1 MKKKIVSLLLTLTM
15 AAGLI
20 SGCGSSSSSGTAS
33 TGSGGQTAENMEEA
47 VAAASSAADSGL
59 TKEEQEAVDA
69 GILNLD
75 GTLPIIKDPA
85 AFEEKYGK
93 ISALIVNTA
102 DRVVPVEDLEMC
114 KVWFEDTGIEFDWQA
129 IPSEGAQEKINLMLA
144 SGEELP
150 DVFWNFGDG
159 KSGNIVVQYADQD
172 IFLPTEGLI
181 NEYMP
186 NLKKILDD
194 SENYWS
200 EITAPD
206 GHTYGF
212 PYIEEMYG
220 LVLTGG
226 PLLINKTWLD
236 EVGKEVPTTVDEW
249 VDCLKAFRDGG
260 DLNGNGAADEIP
272 MATWFGATDTFGS
285 YNMFYRFTG
294 AFGCADSYCG
304 GNAYADHLRLIDGKV
319 TFTAQD
325 EAFRKTAEFFNM
337 LYNEGLIW
345 NGSFEAD
352 ESASYKSSLIKED
365 VARIGCFGTWTDQE
379 ITNLDV
385 HDEYVAIPRLQG
397 DAGMTGFENNYS
409 ELQDSSNTAITTT
422 CKFPHVIAKFVDY
435 MVGDPAISI
444 QSNWGAEGYNYVK
457 DDNGILR
464 TPLDEQGRYVAQ
476 TEYTNFGEARVNSTT
491 CRGSMIVLDEYYE
504 TVAGYAYDAVQL
516 LENQKTNG
524 KEDIMAEND
533 TIPRVMMTTDELSR
547 LAQIQPTISDIVDRY
562 INQWVTGGVTDD
574 NWNAYLGELQSAGVE
589 ELVSIYQ
596 SAVDRSSK

>member
-194 SENYWS
+194 SE
-200 EITAPD
+200 IT
-206 GHTYGF
+206 
-212 PYIEEMYG
+212 
-220 LVLTGG
+220 G
-226 PLLINKTWLD
+226 PK
-236 EVGKEVPTTVDEW
+236 
-249 VDCLKAFRDGG
+249 
-260 DLNGNGAADEIP
+260 
-272 MATWFGATDTFGS
+272 
-285 YNMFYRFTG
+285 
-294 AFGCADSYCG
+294 
-304 GNAYADHLRLIDGKV
+304 
-319 TFTAQD
+319 
-325 EAFRKTAEFFNM
+325 
-337 LYNEGLIW
+337 
-345 NGSFEAD
+345 
-352 ESASYKSSLIKED
+352 
-365 VARIGCFGTWTDQE
+365 
-379 ITNLDV
+379 
-385 HDEYVAIPRLQG
+385 
-397 DAGMTGFENNYS
+397 
-409 ELQDSSNTAITTT
+409 
-422 CKFPHVIAKFVDY
+422 
-435 MVGDPAISI
+435 
-444 QSNWGAEGYNYVK
+444 
-457 DDNGILR
+457 
-464 TPLDEQGRYVAQ
+464 
-476 TEYTNFGEARVNSTT
+476 
-491 CRGSMIVLDEYYE
+491 
-504 TVAGYAYDAVQL
+504 
-516 LENQKTNG
+516 
-524 KEDIMAEND
+524 
-533 TIPRVMMTTDELSR
+533 
-547 LAQIQPTISDIVDRY
+547 
-562 INQWVTGGVTDD
+562 
-574 NWNAYLGELQSAGVE
+574 
-589 ELVSIYQ
+589 
-596 SAVDRSSK
+596 